1 MKTATKAELTKLA
14 THFNDKPLT
23 AAGTPYVVDMPTE
36 LRRIRERVA
45 AEAEA
50 HRRARRGGDV
60 NSKKAHSNH
69 AGSTDGNVNHRSTS
83 AQNI

>member
-1 MKTATKAELTKLA
+1 MKRSELTKLA

-36 LRRIRERVA
+36 LRRIRSRVA

-50 HRRARRGGDV
+50 HRKARKGGDV
-60 NSKKAHSNH
+60 NSKQAHSNN
-69 AGSTDGNVNHRSTS
+69 AGSTDVHRNASDR
-83 AQNI
+83 Q

>member
-14 THFNDKPLT
+14 AHFNDKPLT

-45 AEAEA
+45 VEAEA
-50 HRRARRGGDV
+50 HRRARKGGDV
-60 NSKKAHSNH
+60 NSKKAHNNH
-69 AGSTDGNVNHRSTS
+69 AGNTDGNVNHRSTS
-83 AQNI
+83 AQNV

>member
-1 MKTATKAELTKLA
+1 MKKSELTKLA

-36 LRRIRERVA
+36 LRHIRERVA

-50 HRRARRGGDV
+50 HRRAR
-60 NSKKAHSNH
+60 KA
-69 AGSTDGNVNHRSTS
+69 RR
-83 AQNI
+83 

>member
-1 MKTATKAELTKLA
+1 MKRSELTKLA

-36 LRRIRERVA
+36 LRRIRSRVA

-50 HRRARRGGDV
+50 HRKARKGGDV
-60 NSKKAHSNH
+60 NSKQAHSNN
-69 AGSTDGNVNHRSTS
+69 AGSTGSNVNHRSTS